1 MAKRQ
6 CIGPNKSDK
15 PIEMGIIVPNVKQLG
30 KPTLSKKPTQ
40 TPKASHWV
48 SGQADD
54 LALFAHLIDAGSFSL
69 AAERVGIPKSTL
81 SRRLSALENR
91 LGQRLITRSTRRLQ
105 ITDFGERMLEHARRL
120 VDEVSAAAAL
130 AQHEQVQPQG
140 LLKVSIPPDLTQV
153 DLSTLLIQYATRYP
167 LVRVELD
174 MSPRRVD
181 LLAER
186 YDLVV
191 RIAGHLPDDTTLVAT
206 KLCDMGIHL
215 YASPAYLRRFGAP
228 EEPND
233 LTTHSCLPLISSRGE
248 AVPWQLHGPSGSWE
262 ALLPGRLSSN
272 SPATQRA
279 LAASGMGVVALPDVL
294 ARDYVAQGRLSR
306 VLPQWSLPSMTVWC
320 VTPGRRLLPLRTRAF
335 MELLRQSMGQQKP

>member
-1 MAKRQ
+1 M
-6 CIGPNKSDK
+6 
-15 PIEMGIIVPNVKQLG
+15 IVPLLKQSGNAALFN
-30 KPTLSKKPTQ
+30 KTTQ
-40 TPKASHWV
+40 SPKHSQWV
-48 SGQADD
+48 IGQADD
-54 LALFAHLIDAGSFSL
+54 LVLFAHLIDAGSFSS

-140 LLKVSIPPDLTQV
+140 LLKVSIAPDLTQV
-153 DLSTLLIQYATRYP
+153 DLATLLIQYATRYP

-174 MSPRRVD
+174 LSPRRVD

-191 RIAGHLPDDTTLVAT
+191 RIANHLPDDSTLVAT
-206 KLCDMGIHL
+206 KLCDMGVHL
-215 YASPAYLRRFGAP
+215 YASPAYLLRFGAP
-228 EEPND
+228 KEPND
-233 LTTHSCLPLISSRGE
+233 LMIHSCLPLISSRGE
-248 AVPWQLHGPSGSWE
+248 AAPWQLQGPDGTWE
-262 ALLPGRLSSN
+262 ALAPGRLSSN
-272 SPATQRA
+272 SPTTQRA

-294 ARDYVAQGRLSR
+294 ARDYLTQGQLSR
-306 VLPQWSLPSMTVWC
+306 VLPRWSLPSMTVWC

-335 MELLRQSMGQQKP
+335 MDLLRQTMD